1 MMKKSKRNAK
11 QTKIKTRQK
20 KSARYWK
27 DRAVQM
33 EADKEAQ
40 AEKLSRRT
48 QNAYIRSFKR
58 LNSSIDALY
67 AEIKDK
73 GIDKVTRTDL
83 YNLQK
88 YVALRDK
95 ISEEIKGLAVEDNAE
110 LADLLE
116 DIAVKTYKSNLEE
129 FEIDFSIFSEQQAKA
144 IASQDWSGVRFS
156 DRIWGNANAF
166 NARVM
171 TDIEDMVI
179 NGKSPGELKRKL
191 MADYSIKFHEAD
203 RLIRTEAS
211 HAYNT
216 AALQSYMDAGCE
228 QVDFLA
234 EKDCCELCE
243 PYSGKRYPAAY
254 APTIPVHPNCRCT
267 YLPVVPGIT
276 T

>member
-1 MMKKSKRNAK
+1 MEKSKRNAK
-11 QTKIKTRQK
+11 KTKVKTRQK

-27 DRAVQM
+27 DRAIRM
-33 EADKEAQ
+33 EEEKEQLAQ
-40 AEKLSRRT
+40 KLSKRT
-48 QNAYIRSFKR
+48 QNAYVRSFMR
-58 LNSSIDALY
+58 LENDIDSLL
-67 AEIKDK
+67 AEVQAK
-73 GIDKVTRTDL
+73 GPDGVTRTEL

-88 YVALRDK
+88 YVKLRNK
-95 ISEEIKGLAVEDNAE
+95 IAKEVGGLATKDSKA
-110 LADLLE
+110 LDRLLYQ
-116 DIAVKTYKSNLEE
+116 IAVDTYKSNLEE
-129 FEIDFSIFSEQQAKA
+129 FGIDFSMFSEQQAKA
-144 IASQDWSGVRFS
+144 IASQNWTGVKFS
-156 DRIWGNANAF
+156 DRIWGHANEF

-171 TDIEDMVI
+171 TDLEEMIVQ
-179 NGKSPGELKRKL
+179 GKSPDRIKKKL
-191 MADYSIKFHEAD
+191 MEDYSIKFHEAD

-276 T
+276 S

>member
-1 MMKKSKRNAK
+1 MEKSKRNK
-11 QTKIKTRQK
+11 KLTKNKTKNK

-27 DRAVQM
+27 DRAIRM
-33 EADKEAQ
+33 EEEKEQLAQ
-40 AEKLSRRT
+40 KLSKRT
-48 QNAYIRSFKR
+48 QNAYIRSFMR
-58 LNSSIDALY
+58 LENDIDSLL
-67 AEIKDK
+67 AEVQAK
-73 GIDKVTRTDL
+73 GPDGVTRTEL

-88 YVALRDK
+88 YVKLRNK
-95 ISEEIKGLAVEDNAE
+95 IAKEVGGLATKDSKA
-110 LADLLE
+110 LDRLLYQ
-116 DIAVKTYKSNLEE
+116 IAVDTYKSNLEE
-129 FEIDFSIFSEQQAKA
+129 FGIDFSMFSEQQAKA
-144 IASQDWSGVRFS
+144 IASQNWTGVKFS
-156 DRIWGNANAF
+156 DRIWGHANEF

-171 TDIEDMVI
+171 TDLEEMIVQ
-179 NGKSPGELKRKL
+179 GKSPDRIKKKL
-191 MADYSIKFHEAD
+191 MEDYSSKFHEAD

-216 AALQSYMDAGCE
+216 AALQSYMEAGCE

-276 T
+276 S